1 VGALHPPARPVY
13 GVRLAVMEAPQTR
26 AGRRGLRLGS
36 SRLGIACLKSMT
48 QELHIGARVTNRAV
62 ERQSDSESE
71 LKPLRVFVILL
82 NGTGFW
88 SDHSGAARLHM
99 TQRCGTVA
107 RHS

>member
-13 GVRLAVMEAPQTR
+13 GVRPAVMEAPQTR
-26 AGRRGLRLGS
+26 AGRRGLRLGT
-36 SRLGIACLKSMT
+36 ACLKSMT

-82 NGTGFW
+82 NGAGFW